1 LGFQMAGTLLGC
13 LLAAVLGTWLERR
26 SRRAAQ
32 HVNLDTGAPS

>member
-32 HVNLDTGAPS
+32 HVNLDTGAQS